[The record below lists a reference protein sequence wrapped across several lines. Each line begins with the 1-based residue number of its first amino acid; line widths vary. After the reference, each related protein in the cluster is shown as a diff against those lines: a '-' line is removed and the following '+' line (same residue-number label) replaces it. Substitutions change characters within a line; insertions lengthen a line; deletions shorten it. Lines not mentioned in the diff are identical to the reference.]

1 MASTPKKISQK
12 KLQEGIDSGVIIP
25 AGTSGKYYKHSK
37 NPDLTFSADDAD
49 YFDDF
54 DWNSSDFDIRKS
66 FNQNDLAKVEANKK
80 VEAEAEANKKAEK
93 EKAKAEKKAKDKAEI
108 EANKNKP
115 AKSDPVKE
123 ILGAMSRNQFG
134 MGGAAMSNL
143 APSIEQVQ
151 EDQKTIEEV
160 ANETNLPAN
169 PYMIKNMPAH
179 AEDVPQ
185 ALHDMGVAVTDET
198 KEKYAD
204 IYADTKEAEEK
215 VKNGETSEVIKDP
228 ETPKEIKKPARSIWD
243 AWLNGEFGDK
253 DSDSAKKERD
263 YLILDAIGTF
273 AKNTGRQLG
282 NVGAQYTG
290 GSIDNNEDMSAW
302 EQKQQLRNRAEFAN
316 QAQKNA
322 EADYD
327 SPAGR
332 QKASEILN
340 LEMQQYMTNKAATVQ
355 DLMDDW
361 NAKANDPNRD
371 PVTAMYYRDLVTKLA
386 ASGVSPMST
395 ALQGIQGVSS
405 IVGTVLGA
413 AM

>member
-1 MASTPKKISQK
+1 MASTPKKISSK
-12 KLQEGIDSGVIIP
+12 KLQEGIDSGIIVP

-37 NPDLTFSADDAD
+37 NPDLTFSADDTD

-66 FNQNDLAKVEANKK
+66 FNQNDLAK
-80 VEAEAEANKKAEK
+80 AETLKKAEEEAKAEKDAAKKAKK
-93 EKAKAEKKAKDKAEI
+93 EEKAKAKAEKKPSTS
-108 EANKNKP
+108 NP
-115 AKSDPVKE
+115 LKE
-123 ILGAMSRNQFG
+123 IAGAMTRNQFG
-134 MGGAAMSNL
+134 MGGAEMSSAM
-143 APSIEQVQ
+143 PSMEQ
-151 EDQKTIEEV
+151 TIEDNEV
-160 ANETNLPAN
+160 LDEQQEATGTRGSIVGAAVHP
-169 PYMIKNMPAH
+169 
-179 AEDVPQ
+179 EDVPQ
-185 ALHDMGVAVTDET
+185 NLHDRGIAVKDEY
-198 KEKYAD
+198 KAEHPEVFAD
-204 IYADTKEAEEK
+204 AKEAEEK
-215 VKNGETSEVIKDP
+215 VKNGETSEVVKSP
-228 ETPKEIKKPARSIWD
+228 ETPKEIKRPARSIWD

-273 AKNTGRQLG
+273 AKNAGRQLG

-290 GSIDNNEDMSAW
+290 GSIDNDEDTSAW
-302 EQKQQLRNRAEFAN
+302 EQKQLLRNKADFAN

-332 QKASEILN
+332 QRASEILN
-340 LEMQQYMTNKAATVQ
+340 LEMQQYMANKAATVQ

-361 NAKANDPNRD
+361 NAKANNAKD
-371 PVTAMYYRDLVTKLA
+371 PVTALYYRDLVTKLA
-386 ASGVSPMST
+386 ASGVSPMSS

-413 AM
+413 VM